1 VLVAAK
7 VGCGPELTY
16 PPLPPSTRPS
26 RAQSIL
32 EQNGSGVVAMCGKNC
47 VAIASDTRLGVSAQT
62 IATDFQRLFKI
73 NDKLFIGMSG
83 LGTDVQTIAKTL
95 EFKMAMYRLKEQR
108 EMKPR
113 SFAQMI
119 TTMLYEKR
127 FGPYF
132 VEPVIAGLEKV
143 TAEDGTVTW
152 EPYLTATDLI
162 GAGVLTDD
170 FVVAGT
176 CSENLYG
183 TCETL
188 FRPDLSPDD
197 LFETVAQ
204 VLLASMDRDALSGW
218 GGVVHIITAEGITT
232 RTLKA
237 RQD

>member
-1 VLVAAK
+1 
-7 VGCGPELTY
+7 
-16 PPLPPSTRPS
+16 
-26 RAQSIL
+26 
-32 EQNGSGVVAMCGKNC
+32 MCGKNC

-143 TAEDGTVTW
+143 TAEDGTVSW

-188 FRPDLSPDD
+188 YRPNLSPDD

-204 VLLASMDRDALSGW
+204 VLLAAMDRDALSGW